1 MLRLVLGNLEQPR
14 KNRKP
19 KGENMR
25 IDPDVKL
32 DFSDVLILPKRSTLS
47 SRSEVSL
54 EREMRFKHSNASWTA
69 VPVIASNMDTVG
81 SFAMARALD
90 KRKMATCLHK
100 FHPEPALARFYQE
113 TDAES
118 RGRMFY
124 SMGISK
130 SDYEKFLRVQE
141 QTGGLVQSICLDV
154 ANGYQESFVKF
165 LGMLREVHP
174 HLTIMAGNVVSREM
188 TEHLILAGA
197 DIVKVGIGSGSA
209 CLTRRV
215 AGVGCPQL
223 SAILDCADAA
233 HGLDGM
239 ICSDGGCV
247 HPGDVAKAFAA
258 GSDFTMLG
266 GMLAGYD
273 ECDGED
279 VVGPDGKKYLKFHG
293 MSSKEAMDQHY
304 GGMAAHR
311 ASEGREVLVEKK
323 GPVDDRLQEIMGGV
337 RSACAYVGA
346 RKLKHLAKCA
356 TFIRVSRQ
364 LNDVFAR

>member
-1 MLRLVLGNLEQPR
+1 
-14 KNRKP
+14 
-19 KGENMR
+19 MR

-54 EREMRFKHSNASWTA
+54 ERELRFKHSGASMVA
-69 VPVIASNMDTVG
+69 VPVVASNMDTVG
-81 SFAMARALD
+81 SFAMAIALD
-90 KRKMATCLHK
+90 ARKMITCLHK
-100 FHPEPALARFYQE
+100 FHPEPALAEFYSQLS
-113 TDAES
+113 AES
-118 RGRMFY
+118 RGRVFY
-124 SMGISK
+124 SMGIGK
-130 SDYEKFLRVQE
+130 GDYEKFLRVQSAS
-141 QTGGLVQSICLDV
+141 GGAIQSVCLDV

-165 LGMLREVHP
+165 LVKFREAHP
-174 HLTIMAGNVVSREM
+174 DLTIMAGNVVSREM

-197 DIVKVGIGSGSA
+197 DVVKVGIGSGSA

-258 GSDFTMLG
+258 GADFVMLG

-273 ECDGED
+273 ECDGE
-279 VVGPDGKKYLKFHG
+279 VVEGADGKSYLRFHG
-293 MSSKEAMDQHY
+293 MSSKEAMDLHY
-304 GGMAAHR
+304 GGMAQHR
-311 ASEGREVLVEKK
+311 ASEGREVLVPRR
-323 GPVDDRLQEIMGGV
+323 GPVDERLQEILGGV

-346 RKLKHLAKCA
+346 RRLKHLAKCA
-356 TFIRVSRQ
+356 TFIRVGRQ
-364 LNDVFAR
+364 LNEVFER